1 MGSVTGIGGANCR
14 HSYWPYIEGVSERTY
29 SDTELEAMKP
39 ENRPKIEF
47 EGRKYDDYQATQ
59 KQRQIERTVR
69 KLKRRK
75 TAFEAAGQTDDAQ
88 AANIRL
94 RRLSKEYSEFS
105 KAAGLPEQRERM
117 KVLYH
122 DGASPGKAAKILEKR
137 SKSGIIETNTPKEM
151 PDVRKPSVPTPL
163 RTENVTEEY
172 QRAATPG
179 QGTVT
184 YEDGYQIKGHHDEI
198 KMADWIHRTF
208 GGDIKLLAES
218 KVQGDKTP
226 DFLWNGRFWELKGV
240 TSKNSIDRAVREA
253 AKQIRAIPGGIILDI
268 SASDL
273 SIEEIEAAIGQRI
286 PRIALDSVDAL
297 LVAGEQLEKI
307 LRYKK

>member
-1 MGSVTGIGGANCR
+1 MAELRKDNCR
-14 HSYWPYIEGVSERTY
+14 HSFWPFIEGIMEPTY
-29 SDTELEAMKP
+29 SKTELDSMKS
-39 ENRPKIEF
+39 ENRPKVTY
-47 EGRKYDDYQATQ
+47 EGKTYDTYQCSQ
-59 KQRQIERTVR
+59 MQRRLERTIR

-75 TAFEAAGQTDDAQ
+75 TAFEAAGLTEEAQ

-94 RRLSKEYSEFS
+94 RRLNQEYKAFS

-117 KVLYH
+117 KVSYV
-122 DGASPGKAAKILEKR
+122 DDASKAEAAKLLEKR
-137 SKSGIIETNTPKEM
+137 EKSGIIEAKMPKEI
-151 PDVRKPSVPTPL
+151 PDVRKPSAPTPL
-163 RTENVTEEY
+163 RPENVTEEY
-172 QRAATPG
+172 QRVATPM
-179 QGTVT
+179 QGAVT
-184 YEDGYQIKGHHDEI
+184 YEEGYQTKGHHDEI
-198 KMADWIHRTF
+198 TMADWIHRTF
-208 GGDIKLLAES
+208 GGYIKLLAES

-240 TSKNSIDRAVREA
+240 TSKNSIDHAVREA